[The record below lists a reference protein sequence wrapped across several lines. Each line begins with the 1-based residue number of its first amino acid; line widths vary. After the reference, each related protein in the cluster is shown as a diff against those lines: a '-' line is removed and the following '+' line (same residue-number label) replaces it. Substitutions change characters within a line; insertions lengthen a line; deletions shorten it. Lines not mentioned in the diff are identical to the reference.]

1 MAKWSEPRTGDL
13 LAALHRIERVA
24 DIISNDRTGGHQWNA
39 ARAHEIKELARMA
52 ARMVQGVSDDG
63 EA

>member
-13 LAALHRIERVA
+13 LAVLHRIERVA
-24 DIISNDRTGGHQWNA
+24 EIIRNDRTNGYSWNE

-52 ARMVQGVSDDG
+52 ARMVQGPLDNG
-63 EA
+63 K